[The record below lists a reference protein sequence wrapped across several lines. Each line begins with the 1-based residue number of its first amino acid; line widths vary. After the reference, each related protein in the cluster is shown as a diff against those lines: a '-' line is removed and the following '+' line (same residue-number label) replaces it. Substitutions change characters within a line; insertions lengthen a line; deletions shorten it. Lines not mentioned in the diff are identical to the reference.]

1 MKKLLYLHIVVQ
13 IFIGVLNFISY
24 LSVSLLYAL
33 LSLFVSSVSLI
44 VPIIL
49 LKFLETSEQ
58 MQSELYRLRYNLE
71 ELRRELSG
79 IKTDENAGS
88 NASVQS
94 AEAAIGSWKCIK
106 CETVNKEGA
115 THCENCKSAYSSE
128 DNPTSDPSKPKKL
141 NRWGI

>member
-13 IFIGVLNFISY
+13 IFVGVLGFISA
-24 LSVSLLYAL
+24 LSASLLYAL
-33 LSLFVSSVSLI
+33 LSLFVSAVSLV

-49 LKFLETSEQ
+49 LKHIETSEQ
-58 MQSELYRLRYNLE
+58 MQTELYRLRYNLE

-79 IKTDENAGS
+79 IKTDKNS
-88 NASVQS
+88 SSDTSTQS
-94 AEAAIGSWKCIK
+94 AETAIGTWKCIK
-106 CETVNKEGA
+106 CGTVNKEGT
-115 THCENCKSAYSSE
+115 THCENCRSAYSSE